1 MGKIECKC
9 LDSDILIDFLRG
21 KKKAVSYIDII
32 KNNFRIVTAVVNAFE
47 LYYTAYKYNR
57 DIEKIDEF
65 MQSIEILPF
74 TLTEAKKAAEIKAKL
89 ESEGEMI
96 GLKDVLISSIAI
108 SNSCDIVTR
117 NVKHFS
123 KILGVKVENWR

>member
-1 MGKIECKC
+1 MECKC

-21 KKKAVSYIDII
+21 KEKAVRYIEII
-32 KNNFRIVTAVVNAFE
+32 KNNFRIVTTVVNAFE
-47 LYYTAYKYNR
+47 LYYAAYKYNR

-74 TLTEAKKAAEIKAKL
+74 TLTEAKKAAEIEAKL

-108 SNSCDIVTR
+108 SNSCNIVTG

-123 KILGVKVENWR
+123 KILGVKVENWRE